1 VPHLHAEH
9 LAASLRATKLRDVDC
24 SVPILEISAGLS
36 IDALSSRELDH
47 CLKGSP
53 SPRYSLFFFGLL
65 LMDRRV
71 YIPEYRPERGN
82 PRTRGL
88 QAKQPLNGT
97 SLRLQQNIGVATSQL
112 RLARHAHVLQEV
124 RLTMRPVRS
133 LAIILT
139 ACCSLY
145 RSRGAHGTLSVWTL
159 SSIYPRLT
167 VSPLSWWLLT
177 VCPSNVFSF

>member
-1 VPHLHAEH
+1 MPHLHAEH
-9 LAASLRATKLRDVDC
+9 LAASLRATKLCDVDC

-88 QAKQPLNGT
+88 QAKHDHSTAGHFGYNKT
-97 SLRLQQNIGVATSQL
+97 SEWLRRNYVWPGMCTYYKK
-112 RLARHAHVLQEV
+112 LAL
-124 RLTMRPVRS
+124 
-133 LAIILT
+133 
-139 ACCSLY
+139 
-145 RSRGAHGTLSVWTL
+145 
-159 SSIYPRLT
+159 
-167 VSPLSWWLLT
+167 
-177 VCPSNVFSF
+177 